1 MPREGRKL
9 HSELGL
15 QGGLRRRMLSKILIK
30 ARAEFRYSLLDIFVE
45 GRDNRANVFPAGGL
59 VMRIEVRPNH
69 GARFDF
75 AEFQFHGDPAKERA
89 SRDFLEV
96 IEMSVQK
103 KVSANIA
110 SQSVDAVVP
119 A

>member
-1 MPREGRKL
+1 MFGKV
-9 HSELGL
+9 
-15 QGGLRRRMLSKILIK
+15 LID
-30 ARAEFRYSLLDIFVE
+30 ARAEVGHALLDVFVE

-59 VMRIEVRPNH
+59 VMRVEERPNH
-69 GARFDF
+69 AARFDF
-75 AEFQFHGDPAKERA
+75 AEFQFHGGPAKERA
-89 SRDFLEV
+89 SRVFLEV